1 MTRAEEKPFSLRA
14 GESIRDGVRRI
25 ARAEIDAV
33 IVALRGPLHE
43 KSVHD
48 VRKAT
53 KRLRALLRL
62 LRDQLGARRYRRE
75 NRTFRDAARALS
87 PARDAEVLVASVGR
101 LAGSL
106 DGKRRV
112 LAPVTRV
119 ARHRLRAARR
129 STRPGA
135 MKKRIVASM
144 RRARSRVAAWPIAD
158 DGWKALAPGARR
170 IYRKGRSAWR
180 TAEAAPT
187 VANLHEWRKRAKDL
201 RYALDLFEPLWPPVL
216 EALADETDALGD
228 RLGEDHDLALLR
240 RFVRDVLADEAA
252 SRDVLAEIDV
262 SRRRL
267 QAESWTRAARL
278 YETPPGPFM
287 RRLGTY
293 WRAWEAEKTP
303 DDEDAIA
310 AAPSDDRR
318 LARA

>member
-1 MTRAEEKPFSLRA
+1 
-14 GESIRDGVRRI
+14 
-25 ARAEIDAV
+25 
-33 IVALRGPLHE
+33 
-43 KSVHD
+43 
-48 VRKAT
+48 
-53 KRLRALLRL
+53 
-62 LRDQLGARRYRRE
+62 
-75 NRTFRDAARALS
+75 
-87 PARDAEVLVASVGR
+87 
-101 LAGSL
+101 
-106 DGKRRV
+106 
-112 LAPVTRV
+112 
-119 ARHRLRAARR
+119 
-129 STRPGA
+129 
-135 MKKRIVASM
+135 MKKRIIASM

-240 RFVRDVLADEAA
+240 RFVRDVLGDAPP
-252 SRDVLAEIDV
+252 SREVLAEIDV

-278 YETPPGPFM
+278 YETPPGRFM

-293 WRAWEAEKTP
+293 WRAWQAEKTP

-310 AAPSDDRR
+310 AAPSDDRQ